1 MLAKCESVH
10 GGHLLVVEDPSS
22 REALDISFYPGAPGE
37 THLFHSNGRAVA
49 EGVTYL
55 GLLGPHTAQ
64 GVLQRIPEP
73 LDPAPGDFSYIYAG
87 SLHEWHYGH
96 FLLSGLPRLWNM
108 RAVIDDTTRLVYCG
122 DRSPEELFRI
132 PFLADIFS
140 ALGLGSHHLMRFPAG
155 ARFKRITVTAP
166 SFEENNLGHL
176 AYARLCNRIGDILTL
191 NLPSKPSRRP
201 LYLSKHKVQRGV
213 SRVVNEGEVV
223 DELVRLGADVVCP
236 EELSIAEQV
245 QLWRDRAVVYGF
257 IGSAFHTGIFSRRPR
272 CVVLN
277 SGPMVWSNQLILDC
291 INGASVDYY
300 YSTAGI
306 INAGRN
312 GSFGNNFTLSNPVDL
327 ARALLE
333 RAQAAC
339 EET

>member
-1 MLAKCESVH
+1 
-10 GGHLLVVEDPSS
+10 
-22 REALDISFYPGAPGE
+22 
-37 THLFHSNGRAVA
+37 
-49 EGVTYL
+49 
-55 GLLGPHTAQ
+55 
-64 GVLQRIPEP
+64 
-73 LDPAPGDFSYIYAG
+73 
-87 SLHEWHYGH
+87 
-96 FLLSGLPRLWNM
+96 M

-132 PFLADIFS
+132 PFLADILS
-140 ALGLGSHHLMRFPAG
+140 AVGLGSHHLMRFPAG

-312 GSFGNNFTLSNPVDL
+312 GSFGNNFTLNNRSILPGRCWSGRRRH
-327 ARALLE
+327 ARRPDFGKEPPDPSDAHRSMTRSTEQGNTML
-333 RAQAAC
+333 RAYVRRCATLPSRC
-339 EET
+339 